1 MQSQA
6 NSADIHFEYY
16 FNFFFITYPIIHIW
30 HLEMKKSVL
39 PNSNFNNVKTFPSLN
54 LQLKATK
61 NTSGLILVDH
71 MYGKPLLHITCIL
84 IQVLGIS
91 QALPA

>member
-1 MQSQA
+1 MQSRA
-6 NSADIHFEYY
+6 NSADLHFEY
-16 FNFFFITYPIIHIW
+16 FIFFITYPIIHIW

-54 LQLKATK
+54 LQLEATK